1 MGTKKKISFLP
12 YLYILPVMI
21 IFSLFIIWP
30 AIEGFSQSLFH
41 RGIIVRPDIPTLR
54 AQFVGLKNYA
64 QLMGDP
70 RFYAAFGNT
79 LLFTLIAVPSTVI
92 LSLSLALFLQNK
104 FIGIGVIRAFVY
116 WPSMISPIIIGIA
129 WRWIFGYETGILNYL
144 VSLFGFGPIP
154 WLIEGPHAFLSV
166 ILVSVW
172 AQAGFF
178 MIIFIGGLNTIP
190 ENYYE
195 AASIDGAGRI
205 QRFFHI
211 TLPLLR
217 PTTLLVLV
225 LTTINAL
232 KVYQQV
238 VVLTEGGPGRA
249 TVFLVQNIYE
259 EAFTRP
265 FGVGYTSAQSFIFF
279 LIILLFSIF
288 QFRLMKEDR

>member
-1 MGTKKKISFLP
+1 M
-12 YLYILPVMI
+12 
-21 IFSLFIIWP
+21 IIWP

-265 FGVGYTSAQSFIFF
+265 FGVGYASAQSFIFF

>member
-178 MIIFIGGLNTIP
+178 MIIFIGGLHTIP

-265 FGVGYTSAQSFIFF
+265 FGVGYASAQSFIFF